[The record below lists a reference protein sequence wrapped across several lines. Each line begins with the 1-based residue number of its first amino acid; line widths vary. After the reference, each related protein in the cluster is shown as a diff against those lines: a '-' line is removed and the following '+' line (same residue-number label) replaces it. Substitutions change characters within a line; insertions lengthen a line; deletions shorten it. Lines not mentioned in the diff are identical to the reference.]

1 MQPLPRISRRPA
13 CPGRFRRAWRAAH
26 EPVAG
31 VSRRLRLAAYAVVLA
46 VLPSS
51 LWRLPS
57 AFDHG
62 IGIGERLYVV
72 FLSVLSEAVA
82 FTAFGLIARWGEVF
96 PRWLPFVRGRRV
108 PTMAA
113 VVPAAIGAA
122 LLTFLWTGLA
132 LVTQIMG
139 TTIRGDALPVDF
151 PGSAGGWEEVWFH
164 ICYTPL
170 ILWGPLLAVL
180 TVAYWKR
187 RRAAEHR
194 AMAPEA
200 QPVSVMA
207 KSRDGVRRHV

>member
-1 MQPLPRISRRPA
+1 M
-13 CPGRFRRAWRAAH
+13 
-26 EPVAG
+26 
-31 VSRRLRLAAYAVVLA
+31 VLA

-96 PRWLPFVRGRRV
+96 PRWLPFARGRRV

-113 VVPAAIGAA
+113 VLPAAIGAA

-139 TTIRGDALPVDF
+139 TTIRGDALPVGF

-200 QPVSVMA
+200 RPVSAMA